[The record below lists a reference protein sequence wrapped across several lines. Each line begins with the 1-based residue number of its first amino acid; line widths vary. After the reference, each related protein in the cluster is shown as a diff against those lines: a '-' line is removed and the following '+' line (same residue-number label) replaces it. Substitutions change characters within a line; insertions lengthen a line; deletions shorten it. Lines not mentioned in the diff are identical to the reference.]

1 MRTLLTLAT
10 IAITGVAGAA
20 YAGDQARDNTKAG
33 RTISA
38 EQIKA
43 GMEQLGYDVQR
54 MERDDSAYELYIVD
68 RDSGGKVKAHFDI
81 KTGELTR
88 AKLAHV
94 DGEADEHEDGDA
106 RKEHDERRG
115 EDRD

>member
-20 YAGDQARDNTKAG
+20 YASDQSKDNAAN
-33 RTISA
+33 RVIPA
-38 EQIKA
+38 ERMKA
-43 GMEQLGYDVQR
+43 GMEQLGYHVQR
-54 MERDDSAYELYIVD
+54 MEKDDGAYEVYLVD
-68 RDSGGKVKAHFDI
+68 RESGGKVKAHFDAE
-81 KTGELTR
+81 TGELTR

-94 DGEADEHEDGDA
+94 DRKTDEHDDGDA
-106 RKEHDERRG
+106 HKEHH